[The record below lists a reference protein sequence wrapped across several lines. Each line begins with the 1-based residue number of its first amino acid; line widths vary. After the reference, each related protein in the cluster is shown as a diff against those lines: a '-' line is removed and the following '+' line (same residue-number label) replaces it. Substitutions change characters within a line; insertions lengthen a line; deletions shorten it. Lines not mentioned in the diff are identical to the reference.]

1 MAAPLALATTC
12 RRRARVVRGGQPAHA
27 FADLVHVG
35 RGIRQPHG
43 AGLGIGRIEG
53 RAGHEHA
60 LFHAGLE
67 QRAGRQVVLRLG
79 PDEHA
84 AFRRIGQDAAAEFGL
99 QHVDHGLHTGAV
111 LAPGAFHRVRIA
123 AGVQVLRGD
132 QLRDRRGAQ
141 IGGLLGDG
149 AAADDFGR
157 RHHPADA
164 QRQRLGQ
171 AGQVNHRI
179 GRRQPRAQRVDRLDR
194 RGREA
199 QLAVGIVLDHD
210 HAAPRRQARQLR
222 APFLGQQRAAGVG
235 VGRDGVDEL
244 GQGIGRRVRQQR
256 FQRIDPHALGV
267 HRHLLD
273 ARAGQAQRLQRRRIG
288 RAIPQTTSP
297 GSTNT
302 RTSRSKACCEPVVTR
317 MSSGFASIPRA
328 PQSRAASRSAG
339 APSVAPYCR
348 MPAPWAK
355 TRCAACSMPAPS
367 SSVGEG

>member
-12 RRRARVVRGGQPAHA
+12 RRRARCCTRRPACARLRGSGPRRARHTTA
-27 FADLVHVG
+27 AWCRPWDW
-35 RGIRQPHG
+35 PH
-43 AGLGIGRIEG
+43 RRPR
-53 RAGHEHA
+53 RAQHA

-164 QRQRLGQ
+164 QRRRQRLGQ

-244 GQGIGRRVRQQR
+244 G
-256 FQRIDPHALGV
+256 
-267 HRHLLD
+267 
-273 ARAGQAQRLQRRRIG
+273 
-288 RAIPQTTSP
+288 
-297 GSTNT
+297 
-302 RTSRSKACCEPVVTR
+302 KA
-317 MSSGFASIPRA
+317 
-328 PQSRAASRSAG
+328 SAG
-339 APSVAPYCR
+339 AFASSVSSASIRMPWASTGTCSMRAPARRSACSVA
-348 MPAPWAK
+348 
-355 TRCAACSMPAPS
+355 
-367 SSVGEG
+367 G